1 MQAIRFQSSRK
12 TNGIARDHLEAL
24 ARVIA
29 RVRDMKLDLTEPPKG
44 FRKWLS

>member
-12 TNGIARDHLEAL
+12 TNGLGREYLEAL

-29 RVRDMKLDLTEPPKG
+29 KVRDEKARDG
-44 FRKWLS
+44 NDAHAGR